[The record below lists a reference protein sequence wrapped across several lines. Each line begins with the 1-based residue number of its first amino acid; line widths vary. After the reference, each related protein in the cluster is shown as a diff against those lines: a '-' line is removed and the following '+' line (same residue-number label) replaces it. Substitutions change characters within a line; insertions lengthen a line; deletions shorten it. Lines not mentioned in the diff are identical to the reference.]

1 MIKEAIGV
9 AATIEEARKIALQ
22 NLSAP
27 VDADVKVEVV
37 TFPKK
42 KILGLFG
49 GSDAKVR
56 ASYDD
61 GVSEKKTAPKAEK
74 KPAPAKDEK
83 KPVEKKPQPKKEF
96 KKDAPKKEAPKKE
109 TAPAIDFSSIE
120 PTENSATAY
129 LKSILAGMGYE
140 DVTVTARDA
149 GEDVYIEISGS
160 DDCGN
165 LIGRRGETLDALQYL
180 TRLFLNREDDNNKRV
195 TLNVGDYRKRRE
207 EALKGLAKRQ
217 AIRVSKYGRSVALDP
232 MNPYERRIIHTAI
245 QEFDGI
251 TSYSVGDGD
260 RRRVVIASENG
271 DRRGNYRDR
280 NDRRGGYREKRAPY
294 VPETP
299 KEPREQKV
307 DAASSSRYG
316 KIEPK
321 KTVEATEE

>member
-22 NLSAP
+22 SLNAP

-61 GVSEKKTAPKAEK
+61 GVSEKKAAPKAEK
-74 KPAPAKDEK
+74 KPAPAKSEK

-96 KKDAPKKEAPKKE
+96 KKDAPKKDAPKKE
-109 TAPAIDFSSIE
+109 AAPSIDFSSIE
-120 PTENSATAY
+120 PTENAATNY